1 MSTIVFND
9 ATEVSVQDVK
19 CHGDYLMIKSLVA
32 PAQLRALFQDP
43 VKTSKMQ
50 VKERGQIVSPPYEGY
65 TQFYRTEE
73 YTGQIYG
80 VTMYRPERTPETQ
93 AELQQAA
100 VLVAQIQ
107 AQELTDEQAVQ
118 VRAIYPEWK
127 KVIGKKVDPG
137 FKFNYLEYLY
147 KVITPDKITI
157 EAQWIPGQG
166 TGSMYT
172 AINETNAGT
181 LEDPIPVPD
190 TVEQAGFEY
199 VRGKY
204 YLEGDTVYLMNR
216 QGMGDG
222 ETVILYFAPSVLV
235 GQYFEIVA
243 EE

>member
-32 PAQLRALFQDP
+32 PAQLRALFEDP
-43 VKTSKMQ
+43 VKTKKMQ

-65 TQFYRTEE
+65 TKFYRTEE

-80 VTMYRPERTPETQ
+80 VTMYRPERTPEVQ
-93 AELQQAA
+93 AEVQQAA

-118 VRAIYPEWK
+118 VRSIYPQWET
-127 KVIGKKVDPG
+127 VIGKEVDPG
-137 FKFNYLEYLY
+137 FKFNYGDYLY
-147 KVITPDKITI
+147 KVITPDKMTI
-157 EAQWIPGQG
+157 EAQWVLGEG
-166 TGSMYT
+166 TGSIYT

-199 VRGKY
+199 EKGKY
-204 YLEGDTVYLMNR
+204 YKESDTVYLMIWPGI
-216 QGMGDG
+216 QEG
-222 ETVILYFAPSVLV
+222 ETLTLYFPPSKLEA
-235 GQYFEIVA
+235 YFQVVE
-243 EE
+243 

>member
-19 CHGDYLMIKSLVA
+19 CHGDYLMVKSLVA
-32 PAQLRALFQDP
+32 PAQLRALFEDP

-80 VTMYRPERTPETQ
+80 VTMYRPERTPEAQ
-93 AELQQAA
+93 AEVQQAA

-107 AQELTDEQAVQ
+107 AQELTDEQAVR
-118 VRAIYPEWK
+118 VKAIYPAWSPDG
-127 KVIGKKVDPG
+127 VHYPVDYKALHEG
-137 FKFNYLEYLY
+137 VLY
-147 KVITPDKITI
+147 KSMQDHTSQADW
-157 EAQWIPGQG
+157 APGVAPSLWAAVDSG
-166 TGSMYT
+166 
-172 AINETNAGT
+172 EHAGT
-181 LEDPIPVPD
+181 QEDPIPVPD
-190 TVEQAGFEY
+190 TVETAGMEY
-199 VRGKY
+199 ERGKY
-204 YLEGDTVYLMNR
+204 YQEGDTVYLMNR
-216 QGMGDG
+216 QGMNDG

>member
-32 PAQLRALFQDP
+32 PAQLRALFEDP
-43 VKTSKMQ
+43 VKTKKMQ
-50 VKERGQIVSPPYEGY
+50 VKEKGQIVSPPYEGY
-65 TQFYRTEE
+65 TQFYSTEE

-118 VRAIYPEWK
+118 VKAIYPAWSPDGVHYPVDY
-127 KVIGKKVDPG
+127 KVLYNDV
-137 FKFNYLEYLY
+137 LY
-147 KVITPDKITI
+147 KSMQDHTSQADW
-157 EAQWIPGQG
+157 APGVAPSLWAAVDSG
-166 TGSMYT
+166 
-172 AINETNAGT
+172 EHAGT
-181 LEDPIPVPD
+181 QEDPIPVPD
-190 TVEQAGFEY
+190 TVETAGLEY
-199 VRGKY
+199 ERGKY
-204 YLEGDTVYLMNR
+204 YQEGDTVYLMNR
-216 QGMGDG
+216 QGMNDG

-235 GQYFEIVA
+235 GQYFEVA
-243 EE
+243 R

>member
-9 ATEVSVQDVK
+9 ASEVSVQDVRTY
-19 CHGDYLMIKSLVA
+19 GDYLMIRSLVA

-80 VTMYRPERTPETQ
+80 VTMYRPERTPEAQ

-118 VRAIYPEWK
+118 VKAIYPAWSPDEVHYPVDY
-127 KVIGKKVDPG
+127 KVLHNDV
-137 FKFNYLEYLY
+137 LY
-147 KVITPDKITI
+147 KSQQDHTSQADW
-157 EAQWIPGQG
+157 APGVAP
-166 TGSMYT
+166 SVWV
-172 AINETNAGT
+172 AIDSGEHAGT
-181 LEDPIPVPD
+181 QEDPIPVPD
-190 TVEQAGFEY
+190 TVETAGMEY
-199 VRGKY
+199 EKGKY
-204 YLEGDTVYLMNR
+204 YLEGDTVYLMIWPGINE
-216 QGMGDG
+216 G
-222 ETVILYFAPSVLV
+222 EKLTLYFPPSKLEA
-235 GQYFEIVA
+235 YFQVVET
-243 EE
+243 E